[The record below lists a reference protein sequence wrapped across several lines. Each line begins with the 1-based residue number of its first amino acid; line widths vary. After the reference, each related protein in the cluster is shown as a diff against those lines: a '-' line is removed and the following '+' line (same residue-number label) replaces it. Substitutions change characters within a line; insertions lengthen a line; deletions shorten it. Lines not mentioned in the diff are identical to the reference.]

1 MAKGLKLK
9 VTKFWGLSPTFVKVT
24 GGKTGRGGPSWPPI
38 LNKVNGKSK
47 NVLSYNKT

>member
-24 GGKTGRGGPSWPPI
+24 REKLVGVDLLSPPFLIELTGRG
-38 LNKVNGKSK
+38 KKF
-47 NVLSYNKT
+47 